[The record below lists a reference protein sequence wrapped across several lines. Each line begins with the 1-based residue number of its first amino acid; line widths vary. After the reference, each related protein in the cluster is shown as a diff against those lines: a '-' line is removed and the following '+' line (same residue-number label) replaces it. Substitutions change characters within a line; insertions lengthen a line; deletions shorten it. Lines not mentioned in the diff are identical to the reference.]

1 MRWFLYLVA
10 AAIVAIIL
18 AAATVGTVVA
28 FAWPRLP
35 DLEALTDYRPRIPL
49 RIFSSDGHLL
59 GEFGEERRAVVDID
73 DVPNSLKQAILAA
86 EDERFYEH
94 AGVDPVGIARA
105 ALANLLSGGRGQ
117 GASTITMQVARNFYL
132 SREKTYNRKLYE
144 ILLAFKIE
152 RSLSKDK
159 ILELYIN
166 QIFLGHRA
174 YGFATAARTYFD
186 KPLDKITLA
195 EAAMLAGLPK
205 APSAYNPITNLHR
218 ATIRQHYVLG
228 RMRDSGFIDQ
238 PTFEAARN
246 TQIQIRSPRTNRRD
260 ADGDYISEMARQIA
274 IEQFGED
281 AYQMGLRIVT
291 TIRLDEQLAAQQ
303 ALRNGVVEF
312 DRRRGYRGPEAFV
325 DLSGVKDSEDD
336 KLAESLVDYR
346 DYPDMLAAVVLAASP
361 AEVRVFRNGE
371 IISIKG
377 NGLSFVAPMLD
388 QRAPQTRRIR
398 RGAIVRIRPLG
409 RSGWE
414 ILQLPE
420 AEAALISIDAHTG
433 AVRALGGGFDFNR
446 NKFNHVTQAYRQPG
460 SSFKPFIYSAALERG
475 FSPASYELDE
485 TLFFPPEV
493 TGSKAW
499 EPKNYDDKYEGPMTL
514 RSALARSKNM
524 VSIRILQA
532 ITPEY
537 AQDYIGRFGFEPNR
551 HPAYLTMALGAGS
564 VTPWQLAAGYAVF
577 ANGGF
582 RVEPYI
588 VQEITDANGRTL
600 ARFDPPIAGRNAPR
614 VLDPRNAYLVDSM
627 LQDAVYKGTGQRAKE
642 LGRSDLA
649 GKTGT
654 TNDYVDAW
662 FAGYNPDIVAVTW
675 MGYGQPRNLG
685 RGETGGRDALPIW
698 IDYMRTALKGAPDRP
713 RIRPPGLAP
722 IRHPDSDITDFYYEE
737 NPPPQPPPPPPP
749 EEGIPFLRYFLDDN
763 AWDSPPEEA
772 PMEQP
777 APFEERVPLSIR
789 EMFLPMT
796 PPTPEQ
802 QPAPAPGER

>member
-73 DVPNSLKQAILAA
+73 DVPYSLKQAILAA

-94 AGVDPVGIARA
+94 SGVDPVGIARA

-281 AYQMGLRIVT
+281 AYQMG
-291 TIRLDEQLAAQQ
+291 
-303 ALRNGVVEF
+303 F
-312 DRRRGYRGPEAFV
+312 
-325 DLSGVKDSEDD
+325 
-336 KLAESLVDYR
+336 
-346 DYPDMLAAVVLAASP
+346 ASS
-361 AEVRVFRNGE
+361 R
-371 IISIKG
+371 
-377 NGLSFVAPMLD
+377 
-388 QRAPQTRRIR
+388 
-398 RGAIVRIRPLG
+398 
-409 RSGWE
+409 
-414 ILQLPE
+414 
-420 AEAALISIDAHTG
+420 
-433 AVRALGGGFDFNR
+433 
-446 NKFNHVTQAYRQPG
+446 
-460 SSFKPFIYSAALERG
+460 
-475 FSPASYELDE
+475 
-485 TLFFPPEV
+485 
-493 TGSKAW
+493 
-499 EPKNYDDKYEGPMTL
+499 
-514 RSALARSKNM
+514 RSALTSNWPPSRRCA
-524 VSIRILQA
+524 
-532 ITPEY
+532 
-537 AQDYIGRFGFEPNR
+537 
-551 HPAYLTMALGAGS
+551 MALSSSTA
-564 VTPWQLAAGYAVF
+564 VAAIA
-577 ANGGF
+577 
-582 RVEPYI
+582 
-588 VQEITDANGRTL
+588 
-600 ARFDPPIAGRNAPR
+600 ARR
-614 VLDPRNAYLVDSM
+614 
-627 LQDAVYKGTGQRAKE
+627 
-642 LGRSDLA
+642 
-649 GKTGT
+649 
-654 TNDYVDAW
+654 
-662 FAGYNPDIVAVTW
+662 
-675 MGYGQPRNLG
+675 
-685 RGETGGRDALPIW
+685 
-698 IDYMRTALKGAPDRP
+698 
-713 RIRPPGLAP
+713 
-722 IRHPDSDITDFYYEE
+722 
-737 NPPPQPPPPPPP
+737 
-749 EEGIPFLRYFLDDN
+749 
-763 AWDSPPEEA
+763 
-772 PMEQP
+772 
-777 APFEERVPLSIR
+777 PLS
-789 EMFLPMT
+789 T
-796 PPTPEQ
+796 C
-802 QPAPAPGER
+802 PA